1 MNAENIRSIIKNYI
15 STEDEVFT
23 QIADDFLLKVKTE
36 LVSKIAEGTAI
47 TLFGSNGFCISVSS
61 INSNFSSFKFVL
73 MSWTLQHGKTLHD
86 YDLITYEQYIEK
98 TNLKAL
104 PPATREPELAGFQN
118 EDILLLKPFVKAL
131 QKKGFEC
138 YADPDNFELI
148 VTCDI

>member
-73 MSWTLQHGKTLHD
+73 MSWALQHGKTLRD
-86 YDLITYEQYIEK
+86 YDLITYDQYIEK
-98 TNLKAL
+98 TDLKA
-104 PPATREPELAGFQN
+104 RNPELAGFQN